1 MKKSLALLLTLAL
14 GLGLMTGCQS
24 KTAEPAATET
34 PAATTAA
41 KPVEIRIGT
50 MPTQAAS
57 IYAIGV
63 EKGFFEKQGLN
74 VKLTIFTSAV
84 ERDAAATAGQLDGF
98 VTDVIGLANLKSGN
112 YDFIATSSE
121 YENFSLVTSPKT
133 KAASAADLKGLK
145 VGISNNTVADYMADQ
160 FLKDTAVEKV
170 NLPKVPERMAT
181 LASDQ
186 IAAAVFPEPFTTMI
200 ASKGGTV
207 ITSSA
212 EAGIQPVV
220 FVFSS
225 KFIDS
230 ADQPVQKFYAAYN
243 EIINYM
249 KTSPYDE
256 YKQIL
261 VDNKIVSPEM
271 VDTLKLPLDA
281 YGPAKEVQKADIDTL
296 ITWMQS
302 KNMPTDGLSYESLV
316 KTGVFA
322 Q

>member
-1 MKKSLALLLTLAL
+1 MKKSLALLLTIAL
-14 GLGLMTGCQS
+14 GLSLLTGCQS
-24 KTAEPAATET
+24 KTAAENGNDSAT
-34 PAATTAA
+34 AQGATT
-41 KPVEIRIGT
+41 PIDLRIGT

-98 VTDVIGLANLKSGN
+98 VTDVIGLANLKTGN

-133 KAASAADLKGLK
+133 KAASVADLKGQK
-145 VGISNNTVADYMADQ
+145 VGLSNNTVADFMADQ
-160 FLKDTAVEKV
+160 FLNDVTVEKV

-200 ASKGGTV
+200 TAKGGSV
-207 ITSSA
+207 IASSA

-220 FVFSS
+220 FVFSQ
-225 KFIDS
+225 KAID
-230 ADQPVQKFYAAYN
+230 DDQQPVQKFYAAYN
-243 EIINYM
+243 DIINYM
-249 KTSPYDE
+249 KTSNYDD

-261 VDNKIVSPEM
+261 IDYKIVSPDM

-281 YGPAKEVQKADIDTL
+281 YGPAKVVAEGDIEAL
-296 ITWMQS
+296 IAWMQS
-302 KNMPTDGLSYESLV
+302 KNMPTEGLSYESLV
-316 KTGVFA
+316 NTGVFS

>member
-1 MKKSLALLLTLAL
+1 MKKTLALLLTAAL
-14 GLGLMTGCQS
+14 GMGLMTGCQS
-24 KTAEPAATET
+24 NTTAEKPAQTAAT
-34 PAATTAA
+34 
-41 KPVEIRIGT
+41 PVTIKIGT

-63 EKGFFEKQGLN
+63 EKGFFEKQGLD

-98 VTDVIGLANLKSGN
+98 VTDVIGLANLKTGH

-121 YENFSLVTSPKT
+121 YENFSLVTSPET
-133 KAASAADLKGLK
+133 QAASPADLKDLK

-160 FLKDTAVEKV
+160 FLKDVPTEKV

-181 LASDQ
+181 LASNQ
-186 IAAAVFPEPFTTMI
+186 IAAAVFPEPFTSMI
-200 ASKGGTV
+200 TGKGGKV
-207 ITSSA
+207 IASSA

-220 FVFSS
+220 FVFSN
-225 KFIDS
+225 KALES

-243 EIINYM
+243 EIIQYM
-249 KTSPYDE
+249 KNSAYDD

-261 VDNKIVSPEM
+261 VDYKIVSPDM
-271 VDTLKLPLDA
+271 VDTLKLPLDK
-281 YGPAKEVQKADIDTL
+281 YGPAKVVESSDIDTL
-296 ITWMQS
+296 IAWMQS
-302 KNMPTDGLSYESLV
+302 KNMPTEDLSYESLV
-316 KTGVFA
+316 KTGVFS

>member
-1 MKKSLALLLTLAL
+1 MKKSLALLMTLAL
-14 GLGLMTGCQS
+14 GMGLMTGCQS
-24 KTAEPAATET
+24 KTTEATANDSNAATE
-34 PAATTAA
+34 AAT
-41 KPVEIRIGT
+41 PVELKIGT

-74 VKLTIFTSAV
+74 VKLTVFTSAV

-98 VTDVIGLANLKSGN
+98 VTDVIGLANLKNGK
-112 YDFIATSSE
+112 YDFVATSSE

-133 KAASAADLKGLK
+133 KAVTAADLKGLK

-200 ASKGGTV
+200 TAKGGTV

-212 EAGIQPVV
+212 EMGIQPVV
-220 FVFSS
+220 FVFSQ
-225 KFIDS
+225 KTVDS
-230 ADQPVQKFYAAYN
+230 SDEPVQKFYKAYN
-243 EIINYM
+243 DIINYM
-249 KTSPYDE
+249 KTSPYDDF
-256 YKQIL
+256 KQIL
-261 VDNKIVSPEM
+261 VDYKIVSPDT

-281 YGPAKEVQKADIDTL
+281 YGPAKEVQQSDIETL
-296 ITWMQS
+296 ISWMTS

-316 KTGVFA
+316 KTGVFS